1 MSRMDHV
8 VLAMHGVLLASDCS
22 VQTAG
27 LGYVCCAGH
36 VHAIQKALLDACKAM
51 CFCWPGQVQQRHSC
65 HSQLTPHGKQQN
77 PTATA
82 ACLMAHEL
90 LSTGGSAGLQPT
102 GSLCSTDLTYMNWLC
117 TMLLQVSACW

>member
-36 VHAIQKALLDACKAM
+36 VHAIEKALLDACKAM
-51 CFCWPGQVQQRHSC
+51 CFCWPVRSSKGIAATSSSHRMASDK
-65 HSQLTPHGKQQN
+65 TPL
-77 PTATA
+77 PR
-82 ACLMAHEL
+82 L
-90 LSTGGSAGLQPT
+90 P
-102 GSLCSTDLTYMNWLC
+102 
-117 TMLLQVSACW
+117 V